1 MKLLLDEMHA
11 PSVAVHL
18 RDRGHD
24 AVAVKECPDLIGLAD
39 EDLLRAATA
48 DGRSIVTENV
58 KDFAALHRSVLAA
71 GQRHSGLVFTH
82 PRRFPRSA
90 GNHASVLAGSLAL
103 FLDEHGS
110 MLGDVESFVWW
121 LNRGGSTE
129 QGQPSRL
136 NRAGL
141 TEQ

>member
-1 MKLLLDEMHA
+1 MKLVLAEMHA
-11 PSVAVHL
+11 PTVADRL
-18 RDRGHD
+18 RSRGHD
-24 AVAVKECPDLIGLAD
+24 AIAVKERADLIGLTD

-58 KDFAALHRSVLAA
+58 KDFAALHRSISAA
-71 GQRHSGLVFTH
+71 GHQHSGLVFTR

-90 GNHASVLAGSLAL
+90 GNHASVLGDSLAL

-121 LNRGGSTE
+121 LYRAGFTE
-129 QGQPSRL
+129 Q
-136 NRAGL
+136 A
-141 TEQ
+141 

>member
-11 PSVAVHL
+11 PSVAALL

-24 AVAVKECPDLIGLAD
+24 AVAVKERADLIGLPD
-39 EDLLRAATA
+39 DDLLRAATA
-48 DGRSIVTENV
+48 DQRAVVTEDV
-58 KDFAALHRSVLAA
+58 KGFAVLHRRVVAA
-71 GQRHSGLVFTH
+71 GQRHAGLVFTH

-90 GNHASVLAGSLAL
+90 GNHASVLADSLAL

-121 LNRGGSTE
+121 LE
-129 QGQPSRL
+129 
-136 NRAGL
+136 RAG
-141 TEQ
+141 